1 MGFCKNRRR
10 KSSLSFLG
18 IAVLIIVIFSGCNE
32 KDNEKDKDAAKI
44 EICGPLVINSSGDLL
59 FCVVKRGSVRQHYI
73 IPLRNRNSR
82 PIAMQFP
89 CSVSCLG
96 ATWRSGAGYD
106 ELLFVTGSPQKIK
119 RFHVTDVCVS
129 EISSYMVDPNIFV
142 TLPYYCGYNRDILAL
157 RVTKQVK
164 GIASGAYLGFSKDN
178 GQTISISE
186 ITPPNYLLWID
197 QCSFYMAH
205 GVWEDGKLRMFMS
218 KAHLD
223 IDSMTVQTREILQED
238 GSILLATQ
246 SLNGSLVYV
255 TGQRLFRDNEIL
267 AELPEEL
274 SAIPFINGNYL
285 ACVSKDKIYILSDK
299 GEVLGTKQKPRG
311 SLFAGLSAAN
321 RCVYLTTEGRE
332 KIIGYDFIEKSE
344 NVVFDPNIAP

>member
-1 MGFCKNRRR
+1 
-10 KSSLSFLG
+10 
-18 IAVLIIVIFSGCNE
+18 
-32 KDNEKDKDAAKI
+32 
-44 EICGPLVINSSGDLL
+44 
-59 FCVVKRGSVRQHYI
+59 
-73 IPLRNRNSR
+73 
-82 PIAMQFP
+82 
-89 CSVSCLG
+89 LG

-106 ELLFVTGSPQKIK
+106 ELLFVTGSPQTIK
-119 RFHVTDVCVS
+119 RFRVDDAGVS
-129 EISSYMVDPNIFV
+129 EISSYMVDPNLFV

-164 GIASGAYLGFSKDN
+164 GTASGAYLGFSKDN

-205 GVWEDGKLRMFMS
+205 SLREGRKLRMFMS
-218 KAHLD
+218 KAQLD

-255 TGQRLFRDNEIL
+255 TGRRLFRDNEIL

-274 SAIPFINGNYL
+274 SAIPFVNGSYL
-285 ACVSKDKIYILSDK
+285 ACVSEDKIYILSDK
-299 GEVLGTKQKPRG
+299 GEVLGTKQKPQG
-311 SLFAGLSAAN
+311 SLFAGLSAAT

-332 KIIGYDFIEKSE
+332 KIISYNFIEKSE
-344 NVVFDPNIAP
+344 NVVFDPNNAP